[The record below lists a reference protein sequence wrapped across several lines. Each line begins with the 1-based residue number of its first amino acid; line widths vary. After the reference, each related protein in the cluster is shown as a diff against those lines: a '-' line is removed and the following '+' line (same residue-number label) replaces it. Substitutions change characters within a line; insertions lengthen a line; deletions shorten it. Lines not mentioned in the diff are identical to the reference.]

1 MFSFCKIGGLARA
14 FCQAGCLASAN
25 LGGLVPRRAVF
36 SAGSR
41 GLVPFRGE
49 ISSLVPAVGR
59 ISRFGTRR
67 RANLKVWYPQ
77 KPLRQIATRHFS
89 GCEEPNR
96 RSWQKSGYQTS
107 RFAIIRGLNRTG
119 GTKSPVLGRG
129 VPNAQS
135 WHDGHQIPAP
145 EEGRLIAIFKIT
157 RFYKQKNETFRYK
170 IAKIC
175 WRRRCVT
182 ALRERRWRCRLWRRQ
197 RP

>member
-1 MFSFCKIGGLARA
+1 MFSFCKIRGLARA

-25 LGGLVPRRAVF
+25 LGGLVSRRAVF

-49 ISSLVPAVGR
+49 ISSLVPAVGGK
-59 ISRFGTRR
+59 SR
-67 RANLKVWYPQ
+67 VWYPQ
-77 KPLRQIATRHFS
+77 KPFGQIVTRHFS
-89 GCEEPNR
+89 EAREPNR

-135 WHDGHQIPAP
+135 WRDGYQISVP
-145 EEGRLIAIFKIT
+145 EEERLITVMRPEIGLGS
-157 RFYKQKNETFRYK
+157 
-170 IAKIC
+170 
-175 WRRRCVT
+175 RRC
-182 ALRERRWRCRLWRRQ
+182 RRNGGRGPRPFRL
-197 RP
+197 